1 MTKKRIL
8 EKITSKYIL
17 RKVTDYI
24 KDNNFVYKI
33 FLYSKSFQEKL
44 NLGIVN
50 YQALY
55 FQKNGL
61 NIEKYELCEDNL
73 TIDAFDKNI
82 LTNNYKEDLEKF
94 NIDKK
99 NLEKIISC
107 IIEIN
112 GQKIKKKKDEDLIFL
127 AQKKIEIYSPIFDII
142 SGGDISEYNYTI
154 YIPINIIA
162 ELNLKND
169 YISFFEKI
177 NQSNLYCSSFEIS
190 FRNIDIINYLE
201 EFKINLNK
209 IKRLTFSEDYNDKS
223 YKDYDIFLGNL
234 FSIESFINNLI
245 DLKLYFFNKCEHK
258 IYLNVMNN
266 LNNFKSL
273 KILHLRG
280 FEFENNFILNLTT
293 LIELSLENCINI
305 VLNDN
310 LCLNLKNLY
319 LEDCNFPMSNTL
331 LKFPKLE
338 ICDFFNIDEQR
349 YSSIIDF
356 QSLDKIKS
364 FSGEVS
370 DFLYLN
376 NIILEEVTLFSL
388 VDNSYESEL
397 KLFEKIISLKNL
409 KKISFELYYLDID
422 DIINIKGQNNSL
434 LNLELNWNQD
444 NKCILNDIIDKF
456 PNLKSIKLVTQTNVI
471 TAFNNFER
479 NRKTNLN
486 IIEHPL
492 CEIDKISLKIKSYA
506 GSINLYCKPFD
517 HLIEVKL
524 NIESEINN
532 IQNTFPIFKNK
543 CNLIFTSLTLFHL
556 KINCQKNKSISNI
569 LEILYN
575 NIDCMPNLK
584 DFSIHIIKPDQI
596 DFSKIFIGK
605 MLSKNLDHF
614 HFIIKDLYDDK
625 VPLSKKEIKKL
636 WPSINFS
643 KFKDLFIQKLKTSY

>member
-1 MTKKRIL
+1 MIKKRIL
-8 EKITSKYIL
+8 ERITSKYVLSKI
-17 RKVTDYI
+17 TDYI
-24 KDNNFVYKI
+24 EDNNFVYKL
-33 FLYSKSFQEKL
+33 FLYSKSFQGKL
-44 NLGIVN
+44 NICLVD

-61 NIEKYELCEDNL
+61 NIEKYEFCEKNQVLD
-73 TIDAFDKNI
+73 TFDKNI
-82 LTNNYKEDLEKF
+82 LSNNYKEDLEKF
-94 NIDKK
+94 KIDKK
-99 NLEKIISC
+99 IFGKIISSL
-107 IIEIN
+107 IKMNEK
-112 GQKIKKKKDEDLIFL
+112 KIKKKKDEDLLFS

-154 YIPINIIA
+154 YIPITIIA
-162 ELNLKND
+162 QLNLKND
-169 YISFFEKI
+169 YISFFEKL
-177 NQSNLYCSSFEIS
+177 NQSNLCCNSFEIS
-190 FRNIDIINYLE
+190 FRNIDIIHVLE
-201 EFKINLNK
+201 EFKINFDK
-209 IKRLTFSEDYNDKS
+209 IKRLTFYEDFNDKS
-223 YKDYDIFLGNL
+223 NKDYDIFLGNL
-234 FSIESFINNLI
+234 FSIKSFVSNLI
-245 DLKLYFFNKCEHK
+245 DLKIYFFNRGEYK
-258 IYLNVMNN
+258 IYLNLMNN

-280 FEFENNFILNLTT
+280 FEFENTFNLNLQT

-305 VLNDN
+305 ALDER
-310 LCLNLKNLY
+310 LCSNLKNLY
-319 LEDCNFPMSNTL
+319 LEDCYFSLPDTL

-338 ICDFFNIDEQR
+338 ICDFFNIDEQK

-364 FSGEVS
+364 FSGEVC

-388 VDNSYESEL
+388 VDNSYEIEE

-409 KKISFELYYLDID
+409 KKISFELYYLDFD

-444 NKCILNDIIDKF
+444 NKCMLNNILDKF
-456 PNLKSIKLVTQTNVI
+456 PNLKSIRLVTQTNMI
-471 TAFNNFER
+471 TLSNDLER

-486 IIEHPL
+486 IIERP

-506 GSINLYCKPFD
+506 GFINLYCKPFD

-524 NIESEINN
+524 NIANEINN

-543 CNLIFTSLTLFHL
+543 CELIFTSLTLFHL
-556 KINCQKNKSISNI
+556 KIDCQKNKSISNI

-575 NIDCMPNLK
+575 NIDYMPNLK
-584 DFSIHIIKPDQI
+584 DFSIHCINPGQI
-596 DFSKIFIGK
+596 HLSKIFIEK
-605 MLSKNLDHF
+605 MISKNLERF

-625 VPLSKKEIKKL
+625 VPLSKKEIIEL

>member
-1 MTKKRIL
+1 MIKKRIL
-8 EKITSKYIL
+8 ERINSKYVLSKI
-17 RKVTDYI
+17 TDYI
-24 KDNNFVYKI
+24 EDNNFIYKL

-44 NLGIVN
+44 NIGLI
-50 YQALY
+50 YYKALY
-55 FQKNGL
+55 FQKKGL
-61 NIEKYELCEDNL
+61 NIEEYELCESNQVTD
-73 TIDAFDKNI
+73 TFDKNI
-82 LTNNYKEDLEKF
+82 LTNKYKEDLEKF
-94 NIDKK
+94 KIDKK
-99 NLEKIISC
+99 IFEKIISC
-107 IIEIN
+107 IIKMNE
-112 GQKIKKKKDEDLIFL
+112 QKIKKEKDEDLLFI

-142 SGGDISEYNYTI
+142 SRGDISECIYTI

-162 ELNLKND
+162 QLNLKND
-169 YISFFEKI
+169 YISFFEKL
-177 NQSNLYCSSFEIS
+177 NQSNLSYNSLEIS
-190 FRNIDIINYLE
+190 FRNIDIIHYLE
-201 EFKINLNK
+201 EFKINFNK
-209 IKRLTFSEDYNDKS
+209 IKRLTFSEDFNDKS

-234 FSIESFINNLI
+234 FSIESFVKNLI
-245 DLKLYFFNKCEHK
+245 DLKIYFFNRCEHK
-258 IYLNVMNN
+258 IFLNLMNN

-280 FEFENNFILNLTT
+280 FEFENTFILNLAT

-305 VLNDN
+305 VLDERM
-310 LCLNLKNLY
+310 CLNLKNLY
-319 LEDCNFPMSNTL
+319 LEDCYFSVPNTL

-338 ICDFFNIDEQR
+338 ICDFFNMDEQR

-364 FSGEVS
+364 FSGEVC

-388 VDNSYESEL
+388 VDNSYEIEL

-409 KKISFELYYLDID
+409 KKINFELYYLDID

-434 LNLELNWNQD
+434 LSLELNWNQD
-444 NKCILNDIIDKF
+444 KKCMLNNILDKF
-456 PNLKSIKLVTQTNVI
+456 PSLKSIKLVTQTNVI
-471 TAFNNFER
+471 TDFNDLER

-486 IIEHPL
+486 IIERP

-506 GSINLYCKPFD
+506 GSINLYCKPFN

-524 NIESEINN
+524 NIENEIND

-543 CNLIFTSLTLFHL
+543 CVFIFTSLTLFHL
-556 KINCQKNKSISNI
+556 KVDCQKNKSISNI

-584 DFSIHIIKPDQI
+584 DFSIHCIKPDQI
-596 DFSKIFIGK
+596 HLSKIFIGK
-605 MLSKNLDHF
+605 MLSKNLERF
-614 HFIIKDLYDDK
+614 HFIIKDLYEDK
-625 VPLSKKEIKKL
+625 DPLSKKEIIEL